1 LNLLRPPHPLGQ
13 GVSAFFTTRHG
24 GVSTGAFGLEGGAP
38 GGLNLADHVG
48 DDPSAVQTNRARLRT
63 TLPADPVWLS
73 QVHGAAVHE
82 VDGSI
87 QRVTDRAGSI
97 PVADGAVTD
106 RSGSVLAVLTADCLP
121 VLLADADG
129 RVIGAAHAGW
139 RGLAAG
145 ILEETVAVMLR
156 RCSKASLRAWIG
168 PAIHQSRYEVGDD
181 VRSAILESSASGG
194 DSARLA
200 DTFQPGR
207 VSGKWLFDLPG
218 LATLRLERLG
228 VTVLP
233 YPTPCTAANPD
244 RFWSFRRDRS
254 GGRTAGCIW
263 LERV

>member
-1 LNLLRPPHPLGQ
+1 LNFLRPPHPLGQ
-13 GVSAFFTTRHG
+13 GVSGFFTTRHG
-24 GVSTGAFGLEGGAP
+24 GVSTGAFGLEGSVP

-48 DDPSAVQTNRARLRT
+48 DDPSAVQTNRARLRSA
-63 TLPADPVWLS
+63 LPADPIWLA
-73 QVHGAAVHE
+73 QVHGAVVHE
-82 VDGSI
+82 VDGTLP
-87 QRVTDRAGSI
+87 RVADRTAAI

-106 RSGSVLAVLTADCLP
+106 RPGSVLAVLTADCLP

-129 RVIGAAHAGW
+129 GVIGAAHAGW

-145 ILEETVAVMLR
+145 ILEETVAAMLR
-156 RCSKASLRAWIG
+156 RNSRANLRAWIG

-181 VRSAILESSASGG
+181 VRSAILESVAYEGNSTVFAE
-194 DSARLA
+194 
-200 DTFQPGR
+200 TFQPSGDP
-207 VSGKWLFDLPG
+207 GKWLFDLPG
-218 LATLRLERLG
+218 MATLRLQGLG

-244 RFWSFRRDRS
+244 QFWSFRRDRS

>member
-1 LNLLRPPHPLGQ
+1 MNLLRPPHPLGQ

-24 GVSTGAFGLEGGAP
+24 GVSAGAFGLEGGAP

-48 DDPSAVQTNRARLRT
+48 DDPFAVQTNRTRLRT
-63 TLPADPVWLS
+63 VLPADPIWLS
-73 QVHGAAVHE
+73 QVHGAVVHE
-82 VDGSI
+82 VDGSVP
-87 QRVTDRAGSI
+87 RVADRTGAI

-106 RSGSVLAVLTADCLP
+106 RPGLVLAVLTADCLP

-129 RVIGAAHAGW
+129 RVIGSAHAGW

-145 ILEETVAVMLR
+145 ILEETVAAMRR
-156 RCSKASLRAWIG
+156 RCSQARLRAWIG

-181 VRSAILESSASGG
+181 VRSAILGSYDFGGSSALF
-194 DSARLA
+194 AE
-200 DTFQPGR
+200 TFQPSR
-207 VSGKWLFDLPG
+207 APGKWMFDLPG
-218 LATLRLERLG
+218 LAILKLERIG

-244 RFWSFRRDRS
+244 LFWSFRRDRS
-254 GGRTAGCIW
+254 GGRTAGCVW